1 MAFSS
6 LLVKIGSLWVRDKL
20 PFHLTARAQKLRLVS
35 QRLFSKY
42 SLVMGGWGRGG
53 ILRGVLGYLGLSF
66 CEAAHFSSSWC
77 IF

>member
-42 SLVMGGWGRGG
+42 SLVMGGVGGMVFLEVSWGIWG
-53 ILRGVLGYLGLSF
+53 
-66 CEAAHFSSSWC
+66 
-77 IF
+77 